1 MKQSCVFGFCL
12 FLAACASQP
21 PLVVDDVAK
30 PAVMPK
36 LIPQLESSNWTE
48 SNLQEFHSK
57 WQGTP
62 YRLGGISKQGVDC
75 SGFVYLAYLD
85 IVGEKLPRTVI
96 AQRDLGKTV
105 PRNLLQVGD
114 LVFFKTTNR
123 TRHVGIYMG
132 DETFLHASTK
142 KGVIISS
149 LNNPYWASKYK
160 MAKRLH

>member
-1 MKQSCVFGFCL
+1 MAGHALSF
-12 FLAACASQP
+12 
-21 PLVVDDVAK
+21 
-30 PAVMPK
+30 
-36 LIPQLESSNWTE
+36 
-48 SNLQEFHSK
+48 
-57 WQGTP
+57 
-62 YRLGGISKQGVDC
+62 GGISKQGVDC